1 MEARFPCERCGAE
14 LTFQPGSRQI
24 VCAHCGFE
32 NDIEGDGPALRERDL
47 FATLRDLAGS
57 APLEDHRSIAC
68 ETCAAVFEFDPG
80 VHAEACPYCGT
91 AVVAAPGQSRRIQ
104 PQALI
109 PFVLSEKE
117 GQAQLTSWLKG
128 LWFAPSDL
136 KHYAR
141 SEGRLSGVYLPFWTY
156 DCETESQYSGQ
167 RGTAYRVMKRFT
179 VRVKGKA
186 QQRTRYVTKMRWTPA
201 WGEVRR
207 HFDDVLVSAGGGVP
221 QSLTEGLSPW
231 ELPALTAYREEY
243 LSGFR
248 SELYRIGLEEGFKAA
263 EEVMK
268 SVIRR
273 DVRQDIGGD
282 AQRIQHIDTR
292 YDNISFKHVLLP
304 VWVAAF
310 RYRGDSYP
318 FVVNGQTGRVSG
330 ARPYSAIKI
339 AAAVILALVLG
350 GAALAL
356 YLASQGQLQ
365 V

>member
-32 NDIEGDGPALRERDL
+32 NDIEGDSSALRERDL

-57 APLEDHRSIAC
+57 APLEDHSSIAC

-156 DCETESQYSGQ
+156 DCETAS
-167 RGTAYRVMKRFT
+167 
-179 VRVKGKA
+179 KA
-186 QQRTRYVTKMRWTPA
+186 
-201 WGEVRR
+201 
-207 HFDDVLVSAGGGVP
+207 
-221 QSLTEGLSPW
+221 
-231 ELPALTAYREEY
+231 Y
-243 LSGFR
+243 LSKKTGTP
-248 SELYRIGLEEGFKAA
+248 SSVSPTCTVSIEALIGAP
-263 EEVMK
+263 VYS
-268 SVIRR
+268 SV
-273 DVRQDIGGD
+273 
-282 AQRIQHIDTR
+282 T
-292 YDNISFKHVLLP
+292 P
-304 VWVAAF
+304 
-310 RYRGDSYP
+310 
-318 FVVNGQTGRVSG
+318 
-330 ARPYSAIKI
+330 
-339 AAAVILALVLG
+339 
-350 GAALAL
+350 
-356 YLASQGQLQ
+356 
-365 V
+365 

>member
-32 NDIEGDGPALRERDL
+32 NAIEGDSSALRERDL
-47 FATLRDLAGS
+47 LATLHDLAGS

-68 ETCAAVFEFDPG
+68 ETCAAVFELDPG

-91 AVVAAPGQSRRIQ
+91 AVVAAPGQSRRIR

-117 GQAQLTSWLKG
+117 GQVRLKSWLKG

-136 KHYAR
+136 KVYAR

-156 DCETESQYSGQ
+156 DCDTESRYSGQ
-167 RGTAYRVMKRFT
+167 RGTAYKVMKRFT
-179 VRVKGKA
+179 VRIKGKA
-186 QQRTRYVTKMRWTPA
+186 KQRTRYVTKMRWTPA
-201 WGEVRR
+201 SGELRR

-221 QSLTEGLSPW
+221 QSLTEGLGPW
-231 ELPALTAYREEY
+231 ELPALTGYREEY

-248 SELYRIGLEEGFKAA
+248 SELYQTGLEEGFKAA
-263 EEVMK
+263 EAVMK

-273 DVRQDIGGD
+273 DVHQDIGGD

-304 VWVAAF
+304 VWVAAY
-310 RYRGDSYP
+310 RYRGSSYP
-318 FVVNGQTGRVSG
+318 FVVNGQTGRVGG

-339 AAAVILALVLG
+339 AAAVVLALILG

-365 V
+365 L